1 MPDAALPKAPA
12 TKAPVT
18 EAPARKD
25 TPLDDRAARDGLT
38 QDRLALDELLCFAVY
53 SANNA
58 FNRAYRPM
66 LDRLGLT
73 YPQYLVLVTLGDTDG
88 QSVGEIGER
97 LFLESNTLTP
107 LLKRLEAAG
116 LVERRRDA
124 ADERQVRVRLTDRG
138 RALGIEACQASMGL
152 GPRIPFGREDGEA
165 LRAQLAALRDA
176 LASGRSDG
184 SADAATEERKPGRGR
199 GPASARL

>member
-1 MPDAALPKAPA
+1 MPDASPPQ
-12 TKAPVT
+12 
-18 EAPARKD
+18 
-25 TPLDDRAARDGLT
+25 DRTD

-73 YPQYLVLVTLGDTDG
+73 YPQYLVLVTLGDRDG

-107 LLKRLEAAG
+107 LLKRLEVAG
-116 LVERRRDA
+116 LVERRRDP
-124 ADERQVRVRLTDRG
+124 ADERQVRVRLTERG
-138 RALGIEACQASMGL
+138 RALGVEACQVSLGL
-152 GPRIPFGREDGEA
+152 GPLMPFAREEGEA
-165 LRAQLAALRDA
+165 LRSTLAALRDA
-176 LASGRSDG
+176 LAAGRVGGSG
-184 SADAATEERKPGRGR
+184 DAATDERKPGRPH
-199 GPASARL
+199 GPPSASL